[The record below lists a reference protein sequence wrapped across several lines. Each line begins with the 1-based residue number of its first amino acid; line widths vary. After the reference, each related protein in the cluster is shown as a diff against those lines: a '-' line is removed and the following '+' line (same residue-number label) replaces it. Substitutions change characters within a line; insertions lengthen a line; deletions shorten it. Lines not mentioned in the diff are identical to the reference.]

1 MGRVHSAAASRM
13 PHSCLL
19 NRVPISSIS
28 AAAGSVNDDHPSS
41 FPKRAPS
48 KETFSLVV
56 VKAHTASRILTST
69 KLLQEGNIPF
79 LQLMRR

>member
-1 MGRVHSAAASRM
+1 
-13 PHSCLL
+13 
-19 NRVPISSIS
+19 
-28 AAAGSVNDDHPSS
+28 
-41 FPKRAPS
+41 
-48 KETFSLVV
+48 VV